1 MINISKNLVI
11 DKQWLSDKRSHLMGL
26 GILLVVL
33 FHAFS
38 TFGKLFI
45 LFIYGFIGVDIFML
59 LSGFGLSQ
67 SFQIHSIKEFYIH
80 RMRRIL
86 PLFLCFAFIKSFLY
100 QVFGTELTLYDY
112 FLNLSTLSY
121 YGIGG
126 QFIDWY
132 LCSTLL
138 LYLCFPILYHMV
150 RSCGLAA
157 CIFTLLGCIVLY
169 NVYPDLH
176 WSYKCLV
183 SRVPIFCFGI
193 CNYLIITPP
202 PYYTFKRVANR

>member
-1 MINISKNLVI
+1 MINISENLAI
-11 DKQWLSDKRSHLMGL
+11 DKKWLSDKRSYLMGL
-26 GILLVVL
+26 GILSVVL

-45 LFIYGFIGVDIFML
+45 LFIYGFIGVDFFML

-67 SFQIHSIKEFYIH
+67 SFQIHSIKEFYIR

-86 PLFLCFAFIKSFLY
+86 PLFLCFALIKSYLY
-100 QVFGTELTLYDY
+100 QAFGTELSLCDY

-138 LYLCFPILYHMV
+138 LYLLFPILYHIV
-150 RSCGLAA
+150 RRWELAA
-157 CIFTLLGCIVLY
+157 CILALLGCFVLY
-169 NVYPDLH
+169 NVYPGLH

-183 SRVPIFCFGI
+183 SRLPIFLFGI
-193 CNYLIITPP
+193 YNYLIITPP
-202 PYYTFKRVANR
+202 YTQAIRE